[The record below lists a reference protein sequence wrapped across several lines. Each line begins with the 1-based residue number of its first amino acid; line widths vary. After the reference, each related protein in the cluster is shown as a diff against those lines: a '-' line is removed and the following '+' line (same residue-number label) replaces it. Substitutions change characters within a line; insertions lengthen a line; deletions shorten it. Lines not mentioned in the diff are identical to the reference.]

1 MTAPELISHL
11 NRVFGLNERPKT
23 YEVDAETYANCCQYL
38 FQSHENTGKITLEYK
53 DFYGI
58 EVFLGKTKNG
68 LMFKGVE
75 LILQGYKR

>member
-1 MTAPELISHL
+1 MTAPELISHF
-11 NRVFGLNERPKT
+11 NRIFGLNGWPKT

-38 FQSHENTGKITLEYK
+38 FDNDKYNWALGDKFQQKI
-53 DFYGI
+53 I
-58 EVFLGKTKNG
+58 ALGLIKNG